1 MKTDLTFAELNTAL
15 GGSAITHSGSDV
27 TISVAAITGDSYTD
41 IDSEGVL
48 EFLFKLRQYAGVA
61 QETVNESLAEG
72 DRLDSFPG
80 FSFSPPVDGASQ
92 VTQTQT
98 FNIPLD
104 TSRVNGLNA

>member
-1 MKTDLTFAELNTAL
+1 MKTDLTFEELNTAL
-15 GGSAITHSGSDV
+15 GGTAISHSGNDI
-27 TISVAAITGDSYTD
+27 TISVRAITGDDYTELGN
-41 IDSEGVL
+41 EGVL
-48 EFLFKLRQYAGVA
+48 EFMYKLRQYAGVA
-61 QETVNESLAEG
+61 QNTANELLADG